1 MASYDN
7 ITIKVDPADLQNAAD
22 LVSRKVATL
31 RNQFQ
36 NMVSKVQATANYW
49 EGDASDTYRS
59 EFKSEQ
65 PEFEEAFARMNEHA
79 TDLFN
84 IAGVY
89 TGVEKSITETIGS
102 ELPADVIV

>member
-1 MASYDN
+1 MANYDGF
-7 ITIKVDPADLQNAAD
+7 TLKVDPVDLQNAAD
-22 LVSRKVATL
+22 LVSRKVAAL

-36 NMVSKVQATANYW
+36 NMVSKVQSTANYW

-89 TGVEKSITETIGS
+89 TGVEKSITDMIGS
-102 ELPADVIV
+102 DLAADVIV